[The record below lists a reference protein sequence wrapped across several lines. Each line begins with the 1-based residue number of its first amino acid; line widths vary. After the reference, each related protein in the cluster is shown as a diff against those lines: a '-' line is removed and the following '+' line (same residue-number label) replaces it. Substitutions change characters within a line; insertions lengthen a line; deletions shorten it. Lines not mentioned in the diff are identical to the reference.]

1 MIFTLCDGVLYR
13 PFMLIVLQ
21 ASEALKHQPQPPMVV
36 AVPQDP
42 QFGAMY
48 ATMRHQ
54 PAGALRIAAQGELIP
69 EFVPPPP
76 PMFEGQPLK
85 PPLPPGK
92 PEKIISKKPPGSKGE
107 KKRESTV

>member
-1 MIFTLCDGVLYR
+1 
-13 PFMLIVLQ
+13 
-21 ASEALKHQPQPPMVV
+21 MVIA
-36 AVPQDP
+36 AVPAPPDASGKYP
-42 QFGAMY
+42 MY
-48 ATMRHQ
+48 ATMRPPPPPRGH
-54 PAGALRIAAQGELIP
+54 AGEMFP